1 MDYTP
6 EVLRNKGV
14 AIVLANIRRGEND
27 WTPVFD
33 ANGELETVETY
44 IKFTHN
50 IIADIEEAF
59 DGLENWQEAMQTK
72 PVSSLRKTL
81 ALALLEPVD
90 QVGVK
95 MIEGRWPEYSNSI
108 GVAWALANGVDPTMA
123 SRLLESATVQVDS
136 QIELLNNEIGTALE
150 EVEETVAK
158 LTPGKTQSQPGAKQ
172 TKGTKT
178 SGKQAQPKS

>member
-6 EVLRNKGV
+6 EILRNKGV
-14 AIVLANIRRGEND
+14 PIVLANIRRGEDD
-27 WTPVFD
+27 WIPVYD
-33 ANGELETVETY
+33 ANGDLETVETY
-44 IKFTHN
+44 VKFTHN

-81 ALALLEPVD
+81 ALILLEPVE
-90 QVGVK
+90 QIGAKLV
-95 MIEGRWPEYSNSI
+95 EGRLPEYSNAV
-108 GVAWALANGVDPTMA
+108 GVAWSLANGVDPALA
-123 SRLLESATVQVDS
+123 SRLLKTATVQVDS
-136 QIELLNNEIGTALE
+136 QIEVLNSEIGTVVD
-150 EVEETVAK
+150 EVEAEAEK
-158 LTPGKTQSQPGAKQ
+158 LTRGKTQSPPGAKQ

>member
-27 WTPVFD
+27 WAPVYD
-33 ANGELETVETY
+33 ANGDLETSEIFV
-44 IKFTHN
+44 KFTHN

-72 PVSSLRKTL
+72 PVSTLRRTL
-81 ALALLEPVD
+81 ALALMEPTD
-90 QVGVK
+90 QVGMK
-95 MIEGRWPEYSNSI
+95 MIEGRLPEYSNSI
-108 GVAWALANGVDPTMA
+108 GIAWALANGVDPEMA

-136 QIELLNNEIGTALE
+136 QIKLLNEEIGNTLT
-150 EVEETVAK
+150 EVEEEVAK
-158 LTPGKTQSQPGAKQ
+158 VTRGKTQSQPGAKQ